1 MKILI
6 LSDSNSIHTI
16 KWVKALINSGIK
28 IKLFSFFS
36 PEADYF
42 NHNQENMISCL
53 NLDQALRLN
62 NNIFS
67 KLVYLK
73 AIKKVKKLITE
84 FKPDILHAHYA
95 SSYGLVG
102 ALTYFHPFVLS
113 VWGEDVYNF
122 PRKSILHKAIIK
134 NNLSKADRILSTS
147 NVMKIETQ
155 KYTSNEVFVTPF
167 GIDTKRFSPQK
178 VNSLFEPN
186 TLVIGT
192 VKTLEIK
199 YGIEY
204 LIRAFYLLKKKY
216 PEETLKL
223 LIVGKGSQE
232 DYLKQLV
239 RDLNIESDTIFT
251 GFVNHNYVPEY
262 QNMLDISVSVSID
275 DSESFGVAIIE
286 ASACGKPVIVSNVG
300 GLPEVV
306 ENGKTGFVVESKNP
320 EMIVDAISKLIE
332 NRGLRIEMGKNG
344 RDRVMEL
351 YDWNDSLNK
360 MISIYQSLL
369 N

>member
-6 LSDSNSIHTI
+6 LSHSNSTHTV
-16 KWVKALINSGIK
+16 KWVNALINSGIK
-28 IKLFSFFS
+28 IKLFSFYAPESDYYNFS
-36 PEADYF
+36 
-42 NHNQENMISCL
+42 QENIVFHL
-53 NLDQALRLN
+53 NLNKDLRLN
-62 NNIFS
+62 KNIIS

-73 AIKKVKKLITE
+73 AINKVRKLIAD

-102 ALTYFHPFVLS
+102 AMSFFHPFVLS
-113 VWGEDVYNF
+113 VWGEDIYNF
-122 PRKSILHKAIIK
+122 PRKSFFHKTIIK
-134 NNLSKADRILSTS
+134 NNLNKADKILSTS
-147 NVMKIETQ
+147 NVMKFETL
-155 KYTSNEVFVTPF
+155 KYTSKEIFVTPF
-167 GIDTKRFSPQK
+167 GIDTKQFYSQK
-178 VNSLFEPN
+178 VKSLFDPDS
-186 TLVIGT
+186 LVIGT
-192 VKTLEIK
+192 VKALEIK

-204 LIRAFYLLKKKY
+204 LIKAFYLLKKKF
-216 PEETLKL
+216 PDESLKL

-232 DYLKQLV
+232 NYLKQLV
-239 RDLNIESDTIFT
+239 KELNVENDTLFT
-251 GFVNHNYVPEY
+251 GFIDQNSVHEY

-286 ASACGKPVIVSNVG
+286 ASACEKPVVVSNMG

-306 ENGKTGFVVESKNP
+306 EDGKTGFVVESKNP

-332 NRGLRIEMGKNG
+332 NPELRIEMGKNG
-344 RDRVMEL
+344 RERVLEL
-351 YDWNDSLNK
+351 YDWNNSVKK